1 MGQTVGRTVG
11 PRKEKI
17 EALEKKMAD
26 LGIRK
31 QDIEFKFIKAS
42 GKGGQ
47 KVNKSSVAVFVK
59 HAITGFFVKYGKERS
74 QHLNKFFALRLLVQ
88 KIEDKMY
95 GKDDSELKRVA
106 KLKKQKQRRKR
117 RTRKKLVK

>member
-1 MGQTVGRTVG
+1 MG

-17 EALEKKMAD
+17 EALEKKMTD

-47 KVNKSSVAVFVK
+47 KVNKSSSAVFAK
-59 HAITGFFVKYGKERS
+59 HIVTGLSVKYGKERS
-74 QHLNKFFALRLLVQ
+74 QHLNKFLALRLLVQ
-88 KIEDKMY
+88 KIDEKIHGMDKRKSKKI
-95 GKDDSELKRVA
+95 G
-106 KLKKQKQRRKR
+106 KLKKAEIQKE
-117 RTRKKLVK
+117 KKNQKKTC

>member
-1 MGQTVGRTVG
+1 MGPG
-11 PRKEKI
+11 KEKI

-42 GKGGQ
+42 GRGGQ

-59 HAITGFFVKYGKERS
+59 HAATGFFVKYGKERS
-74 QHLNKFFALRLLVQ
+74 QHLNKFFALRL
-88 KIEDKMY
+88 KDRIFF
-95 GKDDSELKRVA
+95 GKKADNRFLGKTFI
-106 KLKKQKQRRKR
+106 LF
-117 RTRKKLVK
+117 

>member
-1 MGQTVGRTVG
+1 MG

-59 HAITGFFVKYGKERS
+59 HAVTGFFVKYGKERS

-95 GKDDSELKRVA
+95 GKDDRELKRVA

-117 RTRKKLVK
+117 RTRKKLVE

>member
-1 MGQTVGRTVG
+1 MG

-26 LGIRK
+26 HGIRK

-47 KVNKSSVAVFVK
+47 KVNKSSSAVFAK
-59 HAITGFFVKYGKERS
+59 HIVTGLSVKYGKERS
-74 QHLNKFFALRLLVQ
+74 QHLNKFLALRLLVQ
-88 KIEDKMY
+88 KIDEKIHGMDERESKKI
-95 GKDDSELKRVA
+95 G
-106 KLKKQKQRRKR
+106 KLKKQKSRRKR
-117 RTRKKLVK
+117 RARKKLAK